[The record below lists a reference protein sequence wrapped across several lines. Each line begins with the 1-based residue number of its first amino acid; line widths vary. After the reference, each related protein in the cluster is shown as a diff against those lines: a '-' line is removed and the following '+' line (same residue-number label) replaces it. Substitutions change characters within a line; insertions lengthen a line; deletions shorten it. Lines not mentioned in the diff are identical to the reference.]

1 MATSSPTTIP
11 EAPYTD
17 APYRLSDSWC
27 IGDSID
33 VINANTEYFENNKVS
48 KTGDTMTG
56 ALTVKSDINIEGG
69 KLDLNCGALSN
80 FIVDV
85 KNVQISTLTPGQKY
99 TLEHGDCGKI
109 IVVESQGGVNCN
121 ITVPDDLPVGFN
133 VMLVKRGQSNYT
145 ILADD
150 PTSGMMIRN
159 ANGYINISKLWGICN
174 LVIIAS
180 KTALISGDLN

>member
-1 MATSSPTTIP
+1 MATTSTTTIP
-11 EAPYTD
+11 EAPFVD
-17 APYRLSDSWC
+17 APYRLNDSWC

-48 KTGDTMTG
+48 KTGDTMSG
-56 ALTVKSDINIEGG
+56 ALTVKSDIIIEGG

-85 KNVQISTLTPGQKY
+85 KNVQISALTPGQKY
-99 TLEHGDCGKI
+99 ALEHGDCGKV
-109 IVVESQGGVNCN
+109 IVVEAQGVNCY

-133 VMLVKRGQSNYT
+133 VMIVKKSTTNYT

-150 PTSGMMIRN
+150 PTSGTMIRN
-159 ANGYINISKLWGICN
+159 VNGYINISKSWGICN
-174 LVIIAS
+174 LIIIAP
-180 KTALISGDLN
+180 KTALISGDLI